1 MTAGR
6 LLQSNSSD
14 RIVVDAY
21 RMHGLKLSSEAD
33 ISWPFE
39 VVDISRHVYHF
50 ICS

>member
-1 MTAGR
+1 MMAGK
-6 LLQSNSSD
+6 LLRSD
-14 RIVVDAY
+14 RVVVDAY
-21 RMHGLKLSSEAD
+21 RIQSLKISSQPE

>member
-1 MTAGR
+1 MMAGR

-21 RMHGLKLSSEAD
+21 RMHGLKMTSQAD

-39 VVDISRHVYHF
+39 VVDISRQVYHF
-50 ICS
+50 IRS